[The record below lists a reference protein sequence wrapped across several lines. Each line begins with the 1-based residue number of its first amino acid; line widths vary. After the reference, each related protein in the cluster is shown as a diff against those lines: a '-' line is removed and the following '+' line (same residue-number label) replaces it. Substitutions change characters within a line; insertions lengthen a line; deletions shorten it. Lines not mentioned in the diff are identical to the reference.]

1 MPDGTEWLSRRSKRA
16 FRWIVAMRSFLASA
30 AFIASAFSPS
40 SAPAAEG
47 DFLKT
52 LAGNWSGKGT
62 VLTRIGASPINVT
75 CSFTST
81 AGATTLSM
89 QGTCR
94 GLLVIRRSISAD
106 LQASEDGYSGTY
118 LGPSGQ
124 PSVLSGNRRGNA
136 INLGVRWAR
145 VINGDRVA
153 NMTIEKI
160 GDDRLR
166 LQTIDKDLSSGKPVV
181 TSRIDLSR

>member
-1 MPDGTEWLSRRSKRA
+1 
-16 FRWIVAMRSFLASA
+16 MRSRPALLSFIALVFLPGLAS
-30 AFIASAFSPS
+30 
-40 SAPAAEG
+40 AAEG

-52 LAGNWSGKGT
+52 LAGNWSGKGM

-75 CSFTST
+75 CDFAST
-81 AGATTLSM
+81 AGPASLSM

-94 GLLVIRRSISAD
+94 GLLVIRRSITAD
-106 LQASEDGYSGTY
+106 LEASGRGYSGTY
-118 LGPSGQ
+118 IGPSGQ
-124 PSVLSGNRRGNA
+124 PSVLSGSRRGNA

-160 GDDRLR
+160 GNDRLR
-166 LQTIDKDLSSGKPVV
+166 LQTVDKDLSSGKSVV
-181 TSRIDLSR
+181 TSRIDLIR

>member
-1 MPDGTEWLSRRSKRA
+1 
-16 FRWIVAMRSFLASA
+16 MRSFLAAA
-30 AFIASAFSPS
+30 AFIASGFLPGLIL
-40 SAPAAEG
+40 AAES

-52 LAGNWSGKGT
+52 LSGNWSGEGT
-62 VLTRIGASPINVT
+62 VLIRIGATPINVT

-94 GLLVIRRSISAD
+94 GLLVVRRSISAD
-106 LQASEDGYSGTY
+106 LQASDRGYSGTY
-118 LGPSGQ
+118 VGPSGQ
-124 PSVLSGNRRGNA
+124 PSMLSGNRRGNA

-160 GDDRLR
+160 GNDRLR
-166 LQTIDKDLSSGKPVV
+166 LQTVDKDLSSGKSVV